1 MTTKLRLYNEALLA
15 LGMRKL
21 SGLTEAVEPRRV
33 LDDAY
38 TGFIDLVL
46 SKGNWKFALRSV
58 HLDYDT
64 DITPT
69 FGHNR
74 AFTKP
79 TDYARFS
86 IIATDEFFNSPL
98 LDMEEDGDYFYASV
112 DEIYLKYV
120 SNDTSYGADLAEW
133 PESVAKYGALLLAET
148 VRRRIAPDVDKGE
161 LERDVAR
168 ALSTAQTQDALSIPT
183 TFMKQGTWS
192 SARSGKER
200 SYRLKTGGFILG

>member
-38 TGFIDLVL
+38 TGFVDLVL
-46 SKGNWKFALRSV
+46 SEGNWKFALRSV

-69 FGHNR
+69 FGYAR

-79 TDYARFS
+79 TDYVRFS
-86 IIATDEFFNSPL
+86 IIATDEFFTTPL
-98 LDMEEDGDYFYASV
+98 LNMEEDGDYFYAGE
-112 DEIYLKYV
+112 DELYLKYV
-120 SNDTSYGADLAEW
+120 SNDASYGADLSEW
-133 PESVAKYGALLLAET
+133 PESVAEFGALLLASK
-148 VRRRIAPDVDKGE
+148 VRRRIAPDVDKNE
-161 LERDVAR
+161 LERDLQKS
-168 ALSTAQTQDALSIPT
+168 LSKAQTKDALSIPT
-183 TFMKQGTWS
+183 TFMKQGTWAS
-192 SARSGKER
+192 SRGGRSR
-200 SYRLKTGGFILG
+200 NYRLKTGGFILG